1 MHRERFMLEKRFP
14 GGKIRRA
21 IYDAQEKRLELEFSG
36 GTLRIYRAVPS
47 PVWEKLC
54 ASPNPASYWE
64 DRIAEEYPES
74 KGSAASRPDA
84 RARLDA
90 LFSTQKPTKESD
102 REP

>member
-1 MHRERFMLEKRFP
+1 MHPERLMQEKRFP
-14 GGKIRRA
+14 GGRIRPA
-21 IYDAQEKRLELEFSG
+21 TYDARDRRLELEFAG
-36 GTLRIYRAVPS
+36 ATPRIYRAVPA

-54 ASPNPASYWE
+54 ASPNPASFWE
-64 DRIAEEYPES
+64 DRIAEEYPET

-90 LFSTQKPTKESD
+90 LFSAQKPTPESE

>member
-1 MHRERFMLEKRFP
+1 MQEKRFP

-21 IYDAQEKRLELEFSG
+21 TYDARDRRLELEFSG

-54 ASPNPASYWE
+54 ASPNPASFWE

-74 KGSAASRPDA
+74 KASSTSMPDA
-84 RARLDA
+84 HERLNA
-90 LFSTQKPTKESD
+90 LFSKPNSLSDPERES
-102 REP
+102 

>member
-1 MHRERFMLEKRFP
+1 MHQERLMQEKRFP

-21 IYDAQEKRLELEFSG
+21 TYDARDRRLELEFSG

-54 ASPNPASYWE
+54 ASPNPASFWE

-74 KGSAASRPDA
+74 KGSAASRPNA
-84 RARLDA
+84 QARLDA
-90 LFSTQKPTKESD
+90 LFSTQKPTPEPD
-102 REP
+102 REL